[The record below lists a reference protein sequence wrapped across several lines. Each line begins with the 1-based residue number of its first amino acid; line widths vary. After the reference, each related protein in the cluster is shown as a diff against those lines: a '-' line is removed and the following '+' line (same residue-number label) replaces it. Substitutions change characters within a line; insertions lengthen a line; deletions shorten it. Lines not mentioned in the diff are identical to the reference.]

1 MPDLAYRLE
10 LDATLDPSPV
20 LPALIWAEGIEPPRP
35 TEAAPD
41 FLRQIL
47 ARVEAQGEESIP
59 ANRRARVR
67 RILRHGHYQPSGRG
81 RPASEF
87 LLRAA
92 LENAF
97 PLVNGPVDV
106 NNAISLASGLPGSI
120 FDADLS
126 GPHLLLRRGLPG
138 ESYVFNPAGQAID
151 LEDLLVVCRRG
162 GADWQPCG
170 NAVKDAMV
178 TKVRASTQRVVAVL
192 YAPPDESPGSLDA
205 WAARY
210 VEHLVSHCGA
220 REAGFHAV
228 AL

>member
-10 LDATLDPSPV
+10 LDATLSPSPV

-41 FLRQIL
+41 FLCEIL
-47 ARVEAQGEESIP
+47 ARAQAKGEEFIP
-59 ANRRARVR
+59 AERRARVR
-67 RILRHGHYQPSGRG
+67 KILRHGHYQPSGRG

-87 LLRAA
+87 LLKAA
-92 LENAF
+92 LEKSF
-97 PLVNGPVDV
+97 PLVSGPVDV

-126 GPHLLLRRGLPG
+126 GSQLLLRRGLPG

-151 LEDLLVVCRRG
+151 LEDLLVVCRRAAVG
-162 GADWQPCG
+162 WEPCG
-170 NAVKDAMV
+170 NAVKDAMA
-178 TKVRASTQRVVAVL
+178 TKVRESTRRVVAVL
-192 YAPPDESPGSLDA
+192 YAPPDEPPGSLDA

-210 VEHLVSHCGA
+210 VEHLRSHCGA
-220 REAGFHAV
+220 REAGFCVV
-228 AL
+228 AP